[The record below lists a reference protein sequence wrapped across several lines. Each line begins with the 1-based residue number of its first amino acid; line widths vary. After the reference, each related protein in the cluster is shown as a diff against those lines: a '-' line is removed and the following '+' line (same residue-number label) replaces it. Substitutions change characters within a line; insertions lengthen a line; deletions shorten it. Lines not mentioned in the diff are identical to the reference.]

1 MVGAYQEILG
11 NMHNLFGDT
20 AAIDVYIDNSG
31 EVRYLQSEEGDS
43 VADMLHYVKL
53 DPKMLLTLFRD
64 QVNSKDLTKSLKE
77 QFLAEFETG
86 LYGYTYLEGESI

>member
-1 MVGAYQEILG
+1 
-11 NMHNLFGDT
+11 
-20 AAIDVYIDNSG
+20 
-31 EVRYLQSEEGDS
+31 
-43 VADMLHYVKL
+43 MLHYVKL
-53 DPKMLLTLFRD
+53 DPNMLLTLFGD